1 MGQKKTSQNKS
12 GKYRAVPKGN
22 GKGKSIAANKRDSGK
37 SDASLSL
44 FIMPVVLVI
53 LAIVVAIS
61 LISGE
66 NSGVVGRAAA
76 RVLFGLFARCAYLIP
91 VYLFMFGVFYRRLV
105 EKRALGKRAVICT
118 AVHVLT
124 SMLCHVA
131 FGGAHT
137 LSVKEHYEGGIAHVG
152 GGVVGSL
159 PGELLWRGLN
169 ICMVIILVGA
179 LLILI
184 PLLFGITPKA
194 LYEKIAYRVR
204 LARLKQL
211 DMREERARQAEELR
225 RAERA
230 AGVVGYGKYKPEQ
243 LLIQTESTAN
253 DEKKK
258 RRPMDT
264 ELDPEDELG
273 AKPFVDPAAYEAAE
287 KEKLFEGSRVEM
299 TDVGDE

>member
-22 GKGKSIAANKRDSGK
+22 GKGKSTAANKRDSGK

-118 AVHVLT
+118 
-124 SMLCHVA
+124 
-131 FGGAHT
+131 GGACPDIDA
-137 LSVKEHYEGGIAHVG
+137 VPCRIRRCAHAIR
-152 GGVVGSL
+152 
-159 PGELLWRGLN
+159 E
-169 ICMVIILVGA
+169 GA
-179 LLILI
+179 L
-184 PLLFGITPKA
+184 
-194 LYEKIAYRVR
+194 RR
-204 LARLKQL
+204 R
-211 DMREERARQAEELR
+211 DRARRRRCRRFASGGASLR
-225 RAERA
+225 
-230 AGVVGYGKYKPEQ
+230 G
-243 LLIQTESTAN
+243 STYAW
-253 DEKKK
+253 
-258 RRPMDT
+258 
-264 ELDPEDELG
+264 
-273 AKPFVDPAAYEAAE
+273 
-287 KEKLFEGSRVEM
+287 
-299 TDVGDE
+299 